1 MPRFAF
7 TVTGSLHLDDP
18 QVIRAA
24 AGPVFSVD
32 GHAVEDTEDAVAAIQ
47 TLLRTTL
54 RTGMAEVLGHGRA
67 AVGRLHVNVVEV
79 PEVDLG

>member
-7 TVTGSLHLDDP
+7 TITGNLHLDDP

-32 GHAVEDTEDAVAAIQ
+32 GHAVQDVDDAVAAIQ

-54 RTGMAEVLGHGRA
+54 QTGMAEALGHRRG
-67 AVGRLHVNVVEV
+67 VGALHVNVVEV
-79 PEVDLG
+79 PEVD